1 MPSIISLFSIIFL
14 FVFFKL
20 ASDLIGTC
28 SSLFSKDFI
37 LFFYFI
43 CLHFFSF
50 LSIYMLCL
58 FVCMLVSKKTSKQ
71 QNRLGPVFFTA
82 TDIPLELNY
91 GLYKLKLL
99 NWHVDIFLNVP
110 INEKSVKNWVLQLCL
125 LSVYPCPVS
134 LSIIC
139 ISLSCITVY
148 YLSISVLYHCLLS
161 V

>member
-28 SSLFSKDFI
+28 SSLFSKDFT

-43 CLHFFSF
+43 CLHFFFFIYLYALLVCLYVSIQKNVKTAEPIRPSF
-50 LSIYMLCL
+50 
-58 FVCMLVSKKTSKQ
+58 
-71 QNRLGPVFFTA
+71 FFTA

-110 INEKSVKNWVLQLCL
+110 IKEKSVKN
-125 LSVYPCPVS
+125 
-134 LSIIC
+134 
-139 ISLSCITVY
+139 
-148 YLSISVLYHCLLS
+148 
-161 V
+161 